1 MYYDTHRVSKKY
13 TYNPRIK
20 SRKGGLYTSFFLLF
34 GRASKLKMDQILG
47 IKVGFLPVRIWDVLD
62 ILIVGYLM
70 YQIYRLLKG
79 NIAFNIFIGV
89 LTLYVVWWLVNQL
102 QMDLLEAILRQFV
115 SVGVIIIVIIFQQ
128 EIRRFLLFL
137 GNSTLRQR
145 SQFLGRMLDRNN
157 MGLAEELDKQVREIK
172 SALLR
177 MSRNKTGA
185 LIVLMKDVMLDGI
198 VSSGVSL
205 GADISEQLLG
215 SIFHKASPLHDGAI
229 LINQGKI
236 VVASCILPVSENPKL
251 PKSAGLR
258 HRAAVGITERFGVA
272 AFIVSEETGYIS
284 FAFEGKLHRKLN
296 EDRLLELLRE
306 HIA

>member
-1 MYYDTHRVSKKY
+1 M
-13 TYNPRIK
+13 
-20 SRKGGLYTSFFLLF
+20 LF
-34 GRASKLKMDQILG
+34 KI
-47 IKVGFLPVRIWDVLD
+47 GFLPVRIWDIID

-145 SQFLGRMLDRNN
+145 SQFLGRMLDRNI
-157 MGLAEELDKQVREIK
+157 GASEELDRHVRAIK
-172 SALLR
+172 SAILR

-185 LIVLMKDVMLDGI
+185 LIVLMQDVMLDAI
-198 VSSGVSL
+198 LNSGTEL
-205 GADISEQLLG
+205 GAEISDQLLE
-215 SIFHKASPLHDGAI
+215 SIFNKASPLHDGAVM
-229 LINQGKI
+229 INQGRI
-236 VVASCILPVSENPKL
+236 LAASCILPVSENPNL

-258 HRAAVGITERFGVA
+258 HRAAVGVTERFGVA

-284 FAFEGKLHRKLN
+284 YAFDGRLYRKLT
-296 EDRLLELLRE
+296 EDRLLELLRK